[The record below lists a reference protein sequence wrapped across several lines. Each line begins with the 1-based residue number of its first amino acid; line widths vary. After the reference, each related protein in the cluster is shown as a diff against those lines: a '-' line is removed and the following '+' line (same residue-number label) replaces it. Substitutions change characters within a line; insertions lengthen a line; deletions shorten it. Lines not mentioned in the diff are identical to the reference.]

1 MKGVRPVTKLRN
13 ERTRYR
19 DEDERKAP
27 LAACKASRNPQLYSI
42 VACALCP
49 VPCALWPYTGRFA
62 LGTGVAVF
70 RNTKHGDTRAVT
82 LESVEPNLAK
92 RSLGLE

>member
-49 VPCALWPYTGRFA
+49 VPCGL
-62 LGTGVAVF
+62 
-70 RNTKHGDTRAVT
+70 T
-82 LESVEPNLAK
+82 LEDLHLERGWLYSGIRSTATREP
-92 RSLGLE
+92 